1 MTTVEPTPRAE
12 KPALSMAA
20 AVAAARAALEQGE
33 TRGALWQWDL
43 ASGRVEWDEGLH
55 ALFGYTEL
63 ITDAAWRARRIHPKD
78 RRRVDASLQRAA
90 IVRHGAEWA
99 DRYRFRRADGSYA
112 TVDERAYVV
121 SDDDGPR
128 GVVGAIIPRQLVG
141 NHTPAGTNGL
151 AQAARAR
158 GLQ

>member
-1 MTTVEPTPRAE
+1 VTVMEPTPLEE
-12 KPALSMAA
+12 KPARSMAA

-33 TRGALWQWDL
+33 GRGAIWQWDL

-63 ITDAAWRARRIHPKD
+63 ITDAAWRAQRIHPKD
-78 RRRVDASLQRAA
+78 RRRVDLSLQRAA
-90 IVRHGAEWA
+90 IVRHGAVWA
-99 DRYRFRRADGSYA
+99 DRYRFCRADGSYS

-128 GVVGAIIPRQLVG
+128 GVVGAIAPRSPVR
-141 NHTPAGTNGL
+141 NRTPARTEGVS
-151 AQAARAR
+151 
-158 GLQ
+158 